1 MALKAL
7 MLRRSIDKKKAEL
20 EELRNKD
27 MDFATREAELEES
40 IGEAET
46 AEQEAAVSE
55 AVDQYEADKA
65 AHEEAKAKLTA
76 EIEELERD
84 LNKEEENAPKPEDNQ
99 KEERTDCIMNT
110 RTKFFGMT
118 VQERSAFFAR
128 SDVKDFIQRVRDM
141 GHQKRAI
148 TGSDLLIP
156 EIVLGL
162 IRENIQN
169 YSKLYKH
176 VNVRSVPGKARQT
189 IMGTIPEAVWTEMC
203 GKLNEIGLTF
213 NAVEVDGYKVGGY
226 IAVCN
231 ALLEDSDI
239 SLGTEIISAIGQ
251 GIGYALDK
259 AILYGTGTK
268 MPLGIVTR
276 LAQTQKPTSYPANA
290 PAWVDL
296 HTSNLLAITGKTD
309 AALFKSIVEASGAA
323 KGKYSS
329 GAKFWAM
336 NEATYTKLVSNA
348 VSINAAGA
356 IVTGMNKT
364 FPVIGGD
371 IEVLDFIPNDVVIGG
386 YGDLYLL
393 AERAGATMSQS
404 EHYRFVED
412 QTVFKGTARYDGMPV
427 IANGFVAI
435 GIGGTAPTANAV
447 TFATD
452 SANAG

>member
-20 EELRNKD
+20 EELRSKD
-27 MDFATREAELEES
+27 ADFATRETELEES

-76 EIEELERD
+76 AIEELERD
-84 LNKEEENAPKPEDNQ
+84 LTKEEESAPKPEDHQ
-99 KEERTDCIMNT
+99 KEERTDYSMNT

-128 SDVKDFIQRVRDM
+128 SDVKDFIQRVRDL

-148 TGSDLLIP
+148 TGSDLMIP

-203 GKLNEIGLTF
+203 GKLNELGLTF

-276 LAQTQKPTSYPANA
+276 LAQASKPSGYPTNA
-290 PAWVDL
+290 PAWENL
-296 HTSNLLAITGKTD
+296 SASNLLAITGKTD
-309 AALFKSIVEASGAA
+309 SALFKALVEASGAA

-336 NEATYTKLVSNA
+336 NETTYTKLVSNA
-348 VSINAAGA
+348 MSINAAGA
-356 IVTGMNKT
+356 IVTGMSKT

-371 IEVLDFIPNDVVIGG
+371 IEVLDFIPNDVIIGG

-435 GIGGTAPTANAV
+435 GIGGTAPAANAV

>member
-27 MDFATREAELEES
+27 AEFAAREAELEES

-46 AEQEAAVSE
+46 AEQETAVSE

-84 LNKEEENAPKPEDNQ
+84 LTKEEESAPKPEDNQ

-128 SDVKDFIQRVRDM
+128 SDVKDFIQRVRDL

-203 GKLNEIGLTF
+203 GKLNELGLTF

-290 PAWVDL
+290 PTWVDL

-309 AALFKSIVEASGAA
+309 AALFKALVEASGAA

-348 VSINAAGA
+348 MSINAAGA

-371 IEVLDFIPNDVVIGG
+371 IEVLDFIPNDVMIGG

-393 AERAGATMSQS
+393 AERAGATMGQS

-435 GIGGTAPTANAV
+435 GIGGAAPTANAV